1 MAALHQGQN
10 NFWNHPATI
19 HTRHFKTF
27 VLYIMKEHSRD
38 VYGLWVCV
46 RPPCVV
52 RMCGTTMGLWGCVW
66 LWIVCEDC
74 GACEDNHSLPTN
86 AFAMV
91 STQRANTV
99 ATNNNDNSHNAKY
112 RCNKILNQTDFLK
125 QIMLYQV
132 RHEWWWSVNES
143 IRTAAPCIILCPP
156 WCLWPSQIAPSSPAA
171 RRRC

>member
-1 MAALHQGQN
+1 MSKRHTLGISKWLPSTKDKITFEITLRPSTPDISKHLCCTLWRSTQETCMACEYVWGH
-10 NFWNHPATI
+10 H
-19 HTRHFKTF
+19 
-27 VLYIMKEHSRD
+27 VLWGC
-38 VYGLWVCV
+38 VGLPW
-46 RPPCVV
+46 
-52 RMCGTTMGLWGCVW
+52 GLWGCVW

-143 IRTAAPCIILCPP
+143 IRTAGPCRDMCFLF
-156 WCLWPSQIAPSSPAA
+156 
-171 RRRC
+171 RNTG